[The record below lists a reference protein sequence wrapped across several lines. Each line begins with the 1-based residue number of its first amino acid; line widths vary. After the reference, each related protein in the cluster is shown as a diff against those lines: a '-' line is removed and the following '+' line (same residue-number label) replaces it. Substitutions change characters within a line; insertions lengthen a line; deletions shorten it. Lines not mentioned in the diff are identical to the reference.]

1 MTKSVKINILGKI
14 YTMQAAPEDE
24 YLILQAAEYVNARFS
39 EFRKDLMGQP
49 ESTIA
54 ALATFSIAEDLF
66 IERKKHKQ
74 EAASPEV
81 VQRLSE
87 LLTNIKQVN
96 S

>member
-1 MTKSVKINILGKI
+1 MKTVKINLLGKI
-14 YTMQAAPEDE
+14 YSMDVAPEDE
-24 YLILQAAEYVNARFS
+24 TMIHQTAEYVNQRFS
-39 EFRKDLMGQP
+39 EFRKDLMGKP

-66 IERKKHKQ
+66 IERKKHSQ

-81 VQRLSE
+81 SLRLTE
-87 LLTNIKQVN
+87 LLSAIKQAN